1 MGVEGACALQRLDID
16 DEVGERSEVAD
27 GGAVAHLRALDAQ
40 GFGLRVDALGRGAL
54 AIEVFVGCG
63 VAIEEDAH
71 EATRLNVDVLD
82 TAGPFGKLLMLT
94 GLGGGAG
101 MEQRTAGLLGAI
113 ALRMSERSERIG
125 RTHGPSLG
133 AEGRA
138 VRAALRRG

>member
-1 MGVEGACALQRLDID
+1 MGVAGACALQRLDID

-82 TAGPFGKLLMLT
+82 TAGPIGKLLMLT
-94 GLGGGAG
+94 CLDGGAW
-101 MEQRTAGLLGAI
+101 TAQTSATCHNAI
-113 ALRMSERSERIG
+113 HLRMSDRN
-125 RTHGPSLG
+125 
-133 AEGRA
+133 
-138 VRAALRRG
+138 